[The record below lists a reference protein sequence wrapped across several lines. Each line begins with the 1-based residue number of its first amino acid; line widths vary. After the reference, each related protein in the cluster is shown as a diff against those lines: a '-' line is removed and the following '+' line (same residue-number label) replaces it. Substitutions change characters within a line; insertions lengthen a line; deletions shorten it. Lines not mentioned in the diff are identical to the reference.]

1 MAVEKRTTAGDASTP
16 PSPCA
21 LLKHPRYSKRINYDA
36 LRNLFE
42 HPAATGSPLGEQK
55 EDIDAGLWTMDADKY
70 EAGAEGVVVEEGGG
84 GVGVGG
90 RGRAEGGEDGE
101 DGYGEADVGDY
112 GEWDGYEQEV

>member
-1 MAVEKRTTAGDASTP
+1 MR
-16 PSPCA
+16 A

-42 HPAATGSPLGEQK
+42 HPAAPGSPLGEQK
-55 EDIDAGLWTMDADKY
+55 EDLDAGLWTMDADKF
-70 EAGAEGVVVEEGGG
+70 EGEPDAEGVVVEEGGG